1 MDSKTIK
8 GLLIAGGVL
17 LASTIGCCGIFGF
30 FGAVSDKN
38 KPTVESQ
45 TVETPKPFISQTP
58 TPMPAPETFAEL
70 KQKANNALALEKEE
84 YSQDDIKVFTDT
96 SEKLKAI
103 PKTEKDYKEAQ
114 SLSKK
119 LYDRVIRLAAERLL
133 LGDKPQS
140 GYNGK
145 VSEVD
150 QYLSKTLNDYDDS
163 EYVEWTPVKK
173 IEIKGEPYWAVG
185 LKLRA
190 KNAFGAKIL
199 KDVVFLIRQG
209 QVVKTMGL

>member
-1 MDSKTIK
+1 
-8 GLLIAGGVL
+8 
-17 LASTIGCCGIFGF
+17 
-30 FGAVSDKN
+30 
-38 KPTVESQ
+38 
-45 TVETPKPFISQTP
+45 
-58 TPMPAPETFAEL
+58 
-70 KQKANNALALEKEE
+70 
-84 YSQDDIKVFTDT
+84 
-96 SEKLKAI
+96 
-103 PKTEKDYKEAQ
+103 
-114 SLSKK
+114 